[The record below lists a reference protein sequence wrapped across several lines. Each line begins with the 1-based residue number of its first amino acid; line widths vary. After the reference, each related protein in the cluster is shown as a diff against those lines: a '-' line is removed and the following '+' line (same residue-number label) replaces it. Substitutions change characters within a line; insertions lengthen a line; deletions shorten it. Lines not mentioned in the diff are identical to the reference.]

1 MVMLWELSTF
11 RNWARLNNV
20 KRACGY
26 QTVSLVA
33 ELGSKVLAKVNSPW
47 PNRPLV
53 IALHSPSGLLET
65 GLRVCP
71 LEKSQD
77 KSPFAVGQSI
87 LSSPVCGRNI
97 TKYGHVSGV
106 LGLEKAKFLCC

>member
-1 MVMLWELSTF
+1 MSF
-11 RNWARLNNV
+11 
-20 KRACGY
+20 
-26 QTVSLVA
+26 VA

-53 IALHSPSGLLET
+53 IAWHSSSALLET

-71 LEKSQD
+71 PEKSQD

-87 LSSPVCGRNI
+87 LSGPVCGRNI
-97 TKYGHVSGV
+97 TKYGHVSRI
-106 LGLEKAKFLCC
+106 LGLENAKSLCYSD